1 MVFPGGPGWA
11 LVLQLVSQ
19 DHSRWQLTEPFRFRI
34 YGLPGLAALPEA
46 E

>member
-1 MVFPGGPGWA
+1 MDPVWA

-19 DHSRWQLTEPFRFRI
+19 DYSRWQLIEPFRFRL
-34 YGLPGLAALPEA
+34 YGLAALPEA